1 MNTEENNLVIVTF
14 SGRKDGNC
22 DRIARHI
29 QSLHGGTLF
38 SFADMDI
45 HPCGKCGYQCFADGN
60 ACPYIADG
68 VRDLYEAVTRSRTAV
83 YILPNYCD
91 FPNANFFAFNERSLC
106 FFSGHDDLLN
116 AYLRVRKKFIIVS
129 GSRTQSF
136 RDALSQHA
144 EEPDILFLSA
154 KQYGQKSIDGNLTT
168 SPDALSEIENFLL

>member
-1 MNTEENNLVIVTF
+1 MNTAENNLVIVAF

-22 DRIARHI
+22 DKIARHI
-29 QSLHGGTLF
+29 RSLYGGRLF
-38 SFADMDI
+38 SLADMDI
-45 HPCGKCGYQCFADGN
+45 QPCGKCAYECFSDAG
-60 ACPYIADG
+60 ACPHIADG
-68 VRDLYEAVTRSRTAV
+68 VRDIYEAVTRSRTAI

-106 FFSGHDDLLN
+106 FFSGRDDLLN

-129 GSRTQSF
+129 GSRPQSF

-154 KQYGQKSIDGNLTT
+154 KQYGQKSTDGNLNT

>member
-1 MNTEENNLVIVTF
+1 MNTAENNPVIVAF

-22 DRIARHI
+22 DKIARHI
-29 QSLHGGTLF
+29 RSLYGGRLF
-38 SFADMDI
+38 SLADMDI
-45 HPCGKCGYQCFADGN
+45 QPCGKCAYECFSDAG
-60 ACPYIADG
+60 ACPHIADG
-68 VRDLYEAVTRSRTAV
+68 VRDIYEAVTRSRTAI

-106 FFSGHDDLLN
+106 FFSGRDDLLN

-129 GSRTQSF
+129 GSRPQSF

-154 KQYGQKSIDGNLTT
+154 KQYGQKSTDGNLTT
-168 SPDALSEIENFLL
+168 SPDALSEIENFLR

>member
-1 MNTEENNLVIVTF
+1 MNMAGNDVVILSF
-14 SGRKDGNC
+14 SGRKNGNC
-22 DRIARHI
+22 EQIARHI
-29 QSLHGGTLF
+29 QSLTGGKLLAF
-38 SFADMDI
+38 SDLNV
-45 HPCGKCGYQCFADGN
+45 HPCGRCGYECFRKGD
-60 ACPYIADG
+60 ACPHIGD
-68 VRDLYEAVTRSRTAV
+68 DLRLIYESVLQSKFAY

-91 FPNANFFAFNERSLC
+91 YPPANFFAFNERSLC

>member
-1 MNTEENNLVIVTF
+1 MNTAENNPVIVAF

-22 DRIARHI
+22 DKIARHI
-29 QSLHGGTLF
+29 RSLYGGRLF
-38 SFADMDI
+38 SLADMDI
-45 HPCGKCGYQCFADGN
+45 QPCGKCAYECFSDAG
-60 ACPYIADG
+60 ACPHIADG
-68 VRDLYEAVTRSRTAV
+68 VRDIYEAVTRSRTAI

-106 FFSGHDDLLN
+106 FFSGRDDLLN

-129 GSRTQSF
+129 GSRPQSF
-136 RDALSQHA
+136 LDALSQHA

-154 KQYGQKSIDGNLTT
+154 KQYGQKSTDGNLTT